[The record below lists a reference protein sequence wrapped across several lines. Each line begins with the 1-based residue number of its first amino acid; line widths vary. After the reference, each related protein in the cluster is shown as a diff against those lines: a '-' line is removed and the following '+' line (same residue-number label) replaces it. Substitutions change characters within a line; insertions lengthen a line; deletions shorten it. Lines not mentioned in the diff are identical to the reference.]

1 LGVPVESPDGVLAI
15 GVVGT
20 EPGVVTFVAERF
32 RLTLDLTT
40 LVAGDGA
47 TLTEALAG
55 ALLRKKKMTKF

>member
-1 LGVPVESPDGVLAI
+1 LAI

-20 EPGVVTFVAERF
+20 EPGVVTFVTERF